1 MTAHPFRLIT
11 LAASLTL
18 LGGAFAAQ
26 AQSPSG
32 ADTLRLLAPAAR
44 DQIVSRL
51 RAPAPGKLD
60 TSGLER
66 APIAVSWAL
75 DAAKPLD
82 AHPQAFVRESREY
95 WIDASETEL
104 QRGVALDLSA
114 RGAVIRISP
123 HASNLQ
129 PLIERRDIVLRAG
142 GQQLHLDGT
151 VQALASE
158 DDLRAAGMDAPA
170 GSVALRLAD
179 GFAANRIEL
188 AVPTAR
194 GAWLVHVYE
203 PASKVV
209 LKLGAERERGN
220 LDAIRVQAEFAGV
233 QAPAGI
239 SGLIS
244 APDGHTQELAFTR
257 QPDGRFVAS
266 VVPDLA
272 HAGDRGLWEVHAFA
286 QAGASSGGVPR
297 DARTAFAVNLPVAR
311 LDGRV
316 ERIASKARGPQL
328 DLRIGVEALV
338 ASRYQVAAVLYGTA
352 ADGRLRPAAV
362 AQSAAWLER
371 GHGLIDLRYDA
382 ASLAGTTLGPPWE
395 VRDLRLLNQADMGL
409 LERRERALALPR

>member
-1 MTAHPFRLIT
+1 MTAHPFRLIA

-26 AQSPSG
+26 AQGASG
-32 ADTLRLLAPAAR
+32 ADTLRLLAPAAQ
-44 DQIVSRL
+44 DQIASRL
-51 RAPAPGKLD
+51 RAPAAGKLD
-60 TSGLER
+60 THGLER

-75 DAAKPLD
+75 DAAQSLD
-82 AHPQAFVRESREY
+82 ARPQAFVSESREY
-95 WIDASETEL
+95 WIDASETKL
-104 QRGVALDLSA
+104 QRGVALDFSA
-114 RGAVIRISP
+114 RGAVIRLSP
-123 HASNLQ
+123 HAGNRQAS
-129 PLIERRDIVLRAG
+129 IERRDLVLRAG
-142 GQQLHLDGT
+142 GQQLHLDNV

-188 AVPTAR
+188 SVPTAR

-220 LDAIRVQAEFAGV
+220 SDAIRVQAEFAGA
-233 QAPAGI
+233 QAPASI
-239 SGLIS
+239 AGLIS
-244 APDGHTQELAFTR
+244 APDGHSQELSFTR

-286 QAGASSGGVPR
+286 QAGGSNAVPR
-297 DARTAFAVNLPVAR
+297 DARSAFAVSLPVAR

-316 ERIASKARGPQL
+316 ERTASKARGLQL

-338 ASRYQVAAVLYGTA
+338 ASRYQVTAVLYGTA
-352 ADGRLRPAAV
+352 ADGQLRPAAV

-382 ASLAGTTLGPPWE
+382 ASLAGTALGPPWE